1 MFQDNLKKLRLEKGY
16 TQADL
21 ANALYVTQQAVSLW
35 ETGKGYPDVPTLKQL
50 AKILGTNVDSLIGV
64 EEYNAAME
72 EKRIHRS
79 PLLWTGVIFAGL
91 LSFLVVILLVI
102 SQYADYRTISVDV
115 LLGFLLAFL
124 VALIP
129 FLIFIYQKKRNIL
142 AIMGLVSFTAITT
155 AFLGLALGGF
165 VIQGS
170 SKAGPWEWLC
180 GFLIAGIAL
189 GFFIFWYARSQKSP
203 KVLDEED
210 SLSPKKPYKSVWI
223 WIEIALG
230 VAAIISLFI
239 PWRSFDFTVLSDPS
253 GASQKKVNGLLSLW
267 SLNQSIDFLSYS
279 FNFMELVCYCCLL
292 VSALL
297 CLFPQ
302 FTGKAR
308 KGLSLASIIL
318 TGLSV
323 VVILLSF
330 AFYCAW

>member
-21 ANALYVTQQAVSLW
+21 ANVLYVTQQAVSLW

-102 SQYADYRTISVDV
+102 SQYADYKTVSVDV

-129 FLIFIYQKKRNIL
+129 LLILIYQKKRNVL

-165 VIQGS
+165 ALQGA

-180 GFLIAGIAL
+180 GFLVAGIAL
-189 GFFIFWYARSQKSP
+189 GFFIFWYARSQKNP

-210 SLSPKKPYKSVWI
+210 SLSPKKPYKSAWI
-223 WIEIALG
+223 WTEIALG
-230 VAAIISLFI
+230 VAMIVFLFI
-239 PWRSFDFTVLSDPS
+239 PWRYFDLNVYDSLFGGDP
-253 GASQKKVNGLLSLW
+253 KKVVGWLSLW
-267 SLNQSIDFLSYS
+267 AYNQSLDPLAYS
-279 FNFMELVCYCCLL
+279 FNFIELACYLGLVVC
-292 VSALL
+292 AAM

-302 FTGKAR
+302 ITGKAR
-308 KGLSLASIIL
+308 KGLSLASVIL
-318 TGLSV
+318 TGLCV
-323 VVILLSF
+323 VVLLLSVS
-330 AFYCAW
+330 FYCAW